1 MDNTGKTIAALLV
14 GAVAGALTGLLM
26 APESGDKT
34 RKKLNKTANDIL
46 YDLEDAWEASAEKV
60 KELAD
65 NAVAEIEKY
74 SKKLS
79 ESSDK

>member
-1 MDNTGKTIAALLV
+1 MDNTGKTIAALIA
-14 GAVAGALTGLLM
+14 GAVAGALTGLFL

-46 YDLEDAWEASAEKV
+46 YDLEDAWESSAEKI

-65 NAVAEIEKY
+65 EAVAEIEKY
-74 SKKLS
+74 SKKLG
-79 ESSDK
+79 DQ

>member
-1 MDNTGKTIAALLV
+1 MDNTGKTIVALLV
-14 GAVAGALTGLLM
+14 GAVAGALAGLLA

-34 RKKLNKTANDIL
+34 RKKLNRTANDII
-46 YDLEDAWEASAEKV
+46 YDLEDAWEASAEKI

-79 ESSDK
+79 EK

>member
-1 MDNTGKTIAALLV
+1 MDNTGKTLAAMLV
-14 GAVAGALTGLLM
+14 GAAAGALTGLLL

-65 NAVAEIEKY
+65 NAVEEVEKY
-74 SKKLS
+74 SKKLGDS
-79 ESSDK
+79 MK

>member
-14 GAVAGALTGLLM
+14 GAVAGALTGLLI

-34 RKKLNKTANDIL
+34 RKKLNRTANDII
-46 YDLEDAWEASAEKV
+46 YDLEDAWEASAEKI

-79 ESSDK
+79 EK